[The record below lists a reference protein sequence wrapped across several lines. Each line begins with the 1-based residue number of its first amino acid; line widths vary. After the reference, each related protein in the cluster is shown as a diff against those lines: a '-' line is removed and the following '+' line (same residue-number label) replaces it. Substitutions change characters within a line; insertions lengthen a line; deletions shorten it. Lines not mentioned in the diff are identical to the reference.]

1 MKALSLSQTLPFGL
15 GDEFRRLFSILDD
28 EANLREATSAWVPAV
43 DIHELEDRFEILVDL
58 PGVDPADVEMML
70 EQRMLTIS
78 GERRRAH
85 AQEEQRSVQARLERG
100 VGRFLRR
107 FLLPEAADTAQIKAS
122 HRHGVLEI
130 TVPKQQK
137 AQPRRIKIA
146 A

>member
-122 HRHGVLEI
+122 HRYGVLEI